1 LVATAGRFRQRA
13 DGWYQRR
20 VTTSVD
26 DPNRFGTQ
34 AFYAALGRAF
44 VVMCTVVPVLA
55 LIELMDQRLNGR
67 LDAQLGIRPHQTAG
81 LDGILFAPFV
91 HSGWEHLLA
100 NSSPLILLGTFA
112 LAAGTKRF
120 LVATWI
126 IALVSGLGVWFLTP
140 PNYLVVGASGV
151 IFGWLGLLFM
161 RGLVERSLWHLAVAL
176 VAGLLYGWQLVLL
189 LPTDEQISWQ
199 GHLCGFA
206 GGMLAALFTRRRR
219 EAPQTGSP
227 VVSSRNEGSVA

>member
-1 LVATAGRFRQRA
+1 
-13 DGWYQRR
+13 
-20 VTTSVD
+20 VTGVPD

-44 VVMCTVVPVLA
+44 VAMCTVVPALA
-55 LIELMDQRLNGR
+55 LIEFIDQRLDGR
-67 LDAQLGIRPHQTAG
+67 LDAQLGIRPHQISG
-81 LDGILFAPFV
+81 LDGILFAPLV

-126 IALVSGLGVWFLTP
+126 IAVVSGLGVWFLTP

-161 RGLVERSLWHLAVAL
+161 RGLVQGSLWHLAVAFI
-176 VAGLLYGWQLVLL
+176 VGLLYGWQLVLL

-206 GGMLAALFTRRRR
+206 GGMIAAVLTRRRR
-219 EAPQTGSP
+219 DAPASTSP
-227 VVSSRNEGSVA
+227 VVSTRADGSPVA

>member
-1 LVATAGRFRQRA
+1 
-13 DGWYQRR
+13 
-20 VTTSVD
+20 VTSSVD

-34 AFYAALGRAF
+34 AFYASLGRAF
-44 VVMCTVVPVLA
+44 VAMCAVVPALA
-55 LIELMDQRLNGR
+55 LIEFIDQRLNGL
-67 LDAQLGIRPHQTAG
+67 LDAQLGIRPHQVSG
-81 LDGILFAPFV
+81 LDGILFAPLV

-126 IALVSGLGVWFLTP
+126 IAVVSGVGVWFLTP

-176 VAGLLYGWQLVLL
+176 IVGLLYGWQLVLL

-206 GGMLAALFTRRRR
+206 GGMLAALLTRRRR
-219 EAPQTGSP
+219 DAPESDP
-227 VVSSRNEGSVA
+227 RVISSRTDGSRVA

>member
-1 LVATAGRFRQRA
+1 MTGVP
-13 DGWYQRR
+13 
-20 VTTSVD
+20 D
-26 DPNRFGTQ
+26 DANRFGTQ
-34 AFYAALGRAF
+34 AFYASLGRAF
-44 VVMCTVVPVLA
+44 VAMCTVVPALA
-55 LIELMDQRLNGR
+55 LIELIDHRLNGR
-67 LDAQLGIRPHQTAG
+67 LDAQLGIRPHQISG

-126 IALVSGLGVWFLTP
+126 IMVVSGLGVWFLTP

-161 RGLVERSLWHLAVAL
+161 RGLIEGSLWHLAVAL
-176 VAGLLYGWQLVLL
+176 IVGLLYGWQLVLL

-206 GGMLAALFTRRRR
+206 GGMLAALLTRRRWVAS
-219 EAPQTGSP
+219 APTSLAA
-227 VVSSRNEGSVA
+227 SRTTDAT

>member
-1 LVATAGRFRQRA
+1 
-13 DGWYQRR
+13 
-20 VTTSVD
+20 VTSSVD

-44 VVMCTVVPVLA
+44 VAMCTVVPALA
-55 LIELMDQRLNGR
+55 LIELIDQRLDGR
-67 LDAQLGIRPHQTAG
+67 LDEQLGIRPHQVSG

-120 LVATWI
+120 LIATWI
-126 IALVSGLGVWFLTP
+126 IAVVSGLGVWFLTP

-161 RGLVERSLWHLAVAL
+161 RGLVEGSLWHLAVAL
-176 VAGLLYGWQLVLL
+176 IVGLLYGWQLILL
-189 LPTDEQISWQ
+189 LPTAEQISWQ

-206 GGMLAALFTRRRR
+206 GGMLAALLTRRRW
-219 EAPQTGSP
+219 EAPAQESAA
-227 VVSSRNEGSVA
+227 VSSRTEGRSVG

>member
-1 LVATAGRFRQRA
+1 M
-13 DGWYQRR
+13 
-20 VTTSVD
+20 TSFD
-26 DPNRFGTQ
+26 DDANRFGTQ
-34 AFYAALGRAF
+34 AFYAAIGRAF
-44 VVMCTVVPVLA
+44 VAMCMVVPGLA
-55 LIELMDQRLNGR
+55 LIELIDQRLDGR
-67 LDAQLGIRPHQTAG
+67 LDAQLGIRPHQVSG

-126 IALVSGLGVWFLTP
+126 IAMVSGLGVWFLTP

-161 RGLVERSLWHLAVAL
+161 RGLIEGSLWHLAVAL
-176 VAGLLYGWQLVLL
+176 IVGLLYGWQLVLL

-206 GGMLAALFTRRRR
+206 GGMLAALLTRRRWV
-219 EAPQTGSP
+219 APAPTSLAA
-227 VVSSRNEGSVA
+227 SRTTDAT

>member
-1 LVATAGRFRQRA
+1 VA
-13 DGWYQRR
+13 
-20 VTTSVD
+20 VD
-26 DPNRFGTQ
+26 DPNKFGTT

-44 VVMCTVVPVLA
+44 VVMCAVVPGLA
-55 LIELMDQRLNGR
+55 LIELVDQQLHGR
-67 LDAQLGIRPHQTAG
+67 LDAQLGIRPHDVSG

-120 LVATWI
+120 LVATWL
-126 IALVSGLGVWFLTP
+126 IAVISGLGVWFLTP
-140 PNYLVVGASGV
+140 PNYLVLGASGV
-151 IFGWLGLLFM
+151 IFGWLGLLFA

-176 VAGLLYGWQLVLL
+176 IVGLLYGWQLIFL

-199 GHLCGFA
+199 GHLFGFA
-206 GGMLAALFTRRRR
+206 GGMLAAVITRRRR
-219 EAPQTGSP
+219 DELEPDPTTASARADGS
-227 VVSSRNEGSVA
+227 SVA

>member
-1 LVATAGRFRQRA
+1 MTN
-13 DGWYQRR
+13 
-20 VTTSVD
+20 SVD

-34 AFYAALGRAF
+34 AFYASLGRAF
-44 VVMCTVVPVLA
+44 VAMCMVVPVLA
-55 LIELMDQRLNGR
+55 VIELIDQRLNGR
-67 LDAQLGIRPHQTAG
+67 LDAQLGIRPHQVSG
-81 LDGILFAPFV
+81 LDGILFAPLV
-91 HSGWEHLLA
+91 HSGWDHLLA

-176 VAGLLYGWQLVLL
+176 IVGLLYGWQLVFL
-189 LPTDEQISWQ
+189 LPTDERISWQ
-199 GHLCGFA
+199 GHLCGFV
-206 GGMLAALFTRRRR
+206 GGMLAALLTRRRR
-219 EAPQTGSP
+219 DAPESDP
-227 VVSSRNEGSVA
+227 VVVSRADGSRVA

>member
-1 LVATAGRFRQRA
+1 M
-13 DGWYQRR
+13 
-20 VTTSVD
+20 D

-44 VVMCTVVPVLA
+44 VVMCTVVPALA
-55 LIELMDQRLNGR
+55 LIELVDQQLGGR
-67 LDAQLGIRPHQTAG
+67 LDAQLGIRPHQASG

-112 LAAGTKRF
+112 LAAGTRRF
-120 LVATWI
+120 LIATLI
-126 IALVSGLGVWFLTP
+126 IAVVSGVGVWFLTP

-161 RGLVERSLWHLAVAL
+161 RGLVEGSLWHLAVAL
-176 VAGLLYGWQLVLL
+176 IVGLLYGWQLILIF
-189 LPTDEQISWQ
+189 PTDEQVSWQ

-219 EAPQTGSP
+219 EAPRPTPP
-227 VVSSRNEGSVA
+227 VVASRSDRSVLG

>member
-1 LVATAGRFRQRA
+1 
-13 DGWYQRR
+13 
-20 VTTSVD
+20 VD
-26 DPNRFGTQ
+26 DPNKFGTT

-44 VVMCTVVPVLA
+44 VVMCAVVPGLA
-55 LIELMDQRLNGR
+55 LIELVDQQLHGR
-67 LDAQLGIRPHQTAG
+67 LDAQLGIRPHDVSG

-120 LVATWI
+120 LVATWL
-126 IALVSGLGVWFLTP
+126 IAVISGLGVWFLTP
-140 PNYLVVGASGV
+140 PNYLVLGASGV
-151 IFGWLGLLFM
+151 IFGWLGLLFA

-176 VAGLLYGWQLVLL
+176 IVGLLYGWQLIFL

-199 GHLCGFA
+199 GHLFGFA
-206 GGMLAALFTRRRR
+206 GGMLAAVITRRRR
-219 EAPQTGSP
+219 DELEPDPTTASARADGS
-227 VVSSRNEGSVA
+227 SVA

>member
-1 LVATAGRFRQRA
+1 MTS
-13 DGWYQRR
+13 
-20 VTTSVD
+20 SVD
-26 DPNRFGTQ
+26 DANRFGTQ

-44 VVMCTVVPVLA
+44 VAMCTVVPGLA
-55 LIELMDQRLNGR
+55 LIELLDQRLDGR
-67 LDAQLGIRPHQTAG
+67 LDMQLGIRPHRVSG

-126 IALVSGLGVWFLTP
+126 IAIVSGLGVWFLTP
-140 PNYLVVGASGV
+140 PHYVVVGASGV

-161 RGLVERSLWHLAVAL
+161 RGLVEGSLWHLAVAFI
-176 VAGLLYGWQLVLL
+176 VGLLYGWQLVLL
-189 LPTDEQISWQ
+189 LPTDDQISWQ

-206 GGMLAALFTRRRR
+206 GGMLAALLTRRRR
-219 EAPQTGSP
+219 ETLAPTSP
-227 VVSSRNEGSVA
+227 AVIGNPDVS

>member
-1 LVATAGRFRQRA
+1 MTGVP
-13 DGWYQRR
+13 
-20 VTTSVD
+20 D
-26 DPNRFGTQ
+26 DANRFGTQ

-44 VVMCTVVPVLA
+44 VAMCTVVPALA
-55 LIELMDQRLNGR
+55 LIELIDHRLNGR
-67 LDAQLGIRPHQTAG
+67 LDAQLGIRPHQISG
-81 LDGILFAPFV
+81 LDGILFAPLV

-112 LAAGTKRF
+112 LAAGTRRF

-126 IALVSGLGVWFLTP
+126 IAMVSGLGVWFLTP

-161 RGLVERSLWHLAVAL
+161 RGLIEGSLWHLAVAL
-176 VAGLLYGWQLVLL
+176 IVGLLYGWQLVLL

-206 GGMLAALFTRRRR
+206 GGMLAALLTRRRWV
-219 EAPQTGSP
+219 APAPTSLTA
-227 VVSSRNEGSVA
+227 SRTTDAT